1 MPGPKKSSAT
11 TQSDPRVRIP
21 IERLPFWDL
30 TDHPLANHRFSKIGA
45 GLALRGA
52 AVEKFNE
59 RSGRRK
65 FADGLVG
72 TAEEEREKQSSRYS
86 ADVLLETDNWALR
99 FHQLGG
105 YKNLSTWAL
114 RLIAD
119 STTSCSSREN
129 RGTMVVDQAEGQTW
143 AWLQDLLRIVNFKAG
158 VDHDELAF
166 NGAAFLGMLYPDGR
180 GGGQMTRGCAAL
192 NISKRAYFS
201 DGADSGPP
209 WHIFAFDGGGG
220 APTTGA
226 GATAAESGL
235 SPAEKARLGITT
247 AAAAG
252 SPGAPT
258 SRKAFGLRADVRF
271 ISQSRNFMITPLLN
285 GPKDT
290 EGKECTG
297 FLYLSDMAP
306 LKPKDLADDPKS
318 NQPVTPMANAT
329 GIRCFVKV
337 PQMPVIPEKQ
347 PPGPNTPKSPS
358 EPSSQQ
364 AMPPAKH
371 DGAIM
376 SELSQFKPGEWNA
389 IECTVQVPDA
399 MKVANAA
406 AAAVSHLAV
415 MMDAAIGAAYSKG
428 ESSIIDVGM
437 KTATNCD
444 AGGPSAATW
453 QSMTITSADG
463 MHTNNFKRI
472 EKKIPGTTC
481 VGKDNI
487 PVYVCMR
494 STSTG
499 PPVVVKNPTVEMRD
513 GAVSESL
520 GFAS

>member
-21 IERLPFWDL
+21 VQRLPLWDL
-30 TDHPLANHRFSKIGA
+30 TDHPLANHRFSKIGS

-72 TAEEEREKQSSRYS
+72 TAEEERAKQSSRYS
-86 ADVLLETDNWALR
+86 ADVLVEPDNWALR
-99 FHQLGG
+99 FHQEGG
-105 YKNLSTWAL
+105 RKNLSTWAL

-129 RGTMVVDQAEGQTW
+129 RGTMVVDQALGQTW
-143 AWLQDLLRIVNFKAG
+143 AWLHDLLRIVNFKAG
-158 VDHDELAF
+158 VDHEELAF

-180 GGGQMTRGCAAL
+180 GGGLMTRGCAAL

-201 DGADSGPP
+201 DGGDSGPP

-220 APTTGA
+220 AAKPGA
-226 GATAAESGL
+226 GQTVAEPRQKPGQ
-235 SPAEKARLGITT
+235 T
-247 AAAAG
+247 AAA
-252 SPGAPT
+252 GASAPS

-271 ISQSRNFMITPLLN
+271 ISNQGNFMVTPLLA

-297 FLYLSDMAP
+297 YLYLANDPAP
-306 LKPKDLADDPKS
+306 LKPKDLADDSLS
-318 NQPVTPMANAT
+318 NQPITQMANASSL
-329 GIRCFVKV
+329 RVFVKV

-347 PPGPNTPKSPS
+347 PPGPNSPKHPS
-358 EPSSQQ
+358 EPVVQQ

-371 DGAIM
+371 DGTIF
-376 SELSQFKPGEWNA
+376 SEISQFKAGELNQ
-389 IECTVQVPDA
+389 IECVLQVPDA
-399 MKVANAA
+399 MKNASAA
-406 AAAVSHLAV
+406 AAANSGMVV
-415 MMDAAIGAAYSKG
+415 MMDAAIGSAYGKG

-444 AGGPSAATW
+444 AGGPSAASW
-453 QSMTITSADG
+453 SSMTITSADG

-472 EKKIPGTTC
+472 EKKIPGTTL

-487 PVYVCMR
+487 PIWISMR

-499 PPVVVKNPTVEMRD
+499 PPVIMKNPHAEMRD
-513 GAVSESL
+513 GITAESL